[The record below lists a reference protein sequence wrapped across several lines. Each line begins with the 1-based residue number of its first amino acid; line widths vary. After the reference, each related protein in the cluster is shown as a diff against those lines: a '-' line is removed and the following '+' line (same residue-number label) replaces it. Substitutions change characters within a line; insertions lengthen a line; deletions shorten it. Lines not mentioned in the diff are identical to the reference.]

1 MKLNWN
7 ELHTKSNYLSIFR
20 IFLGIP
26 IFVYTGKFAE
36 NPELRFLL
44 FGLFFLAY
52 ITDILDGYLA
62 RKFNEITEFG
72 KIVDPLADKVIIAIV
87 VIQFYL
93 TDVIP
98 EYYFWII
105 ILRDVIIFLGG
116 IYVSNKIGKVLP
128 SNKLG
133 KATVFTI
140 MLFFLAVIFNRDL
153 NSAFVYDSLLYLST
167 IMCFISVLVYA
178 YRGYESIKWK
188 KNETIQKS

>member
-20 IFLGIP
+20 IFLAIP
-26 IFVYTGKFAE
+26 IFIYAGRFAV
-36 NPELRFLL
+36 NPELRYLV

-72 KIVDPLADKVIIAIV
+72 KIVDPLADKIVIAIV
-87 VIQFYL
+87 VVQFYL
-93 TDVIP
+93 TNLIP

-105 ILRDVIIFLGG
+105 ILRDLIIFVGG

-140 MLFFLAVIFNRDL
+140 MLFFLAVLFNKDL
-153 NSAFVYDSLLYLST
+153 NSAFVYDFLFYLST
-167 IMCFISVLVYA
+167 IMCFISVTAYA

-188 KNETIQKS
+188 KNEAIQKS